1 MHYGLKLK
9 HLSRLSAVDHG
20 SKLAAM
26 ELPPWVV
33 PSARAALRAAEEE
46 VERREAFLQSLKDKF
61 LDEYGMVEGEGERK
75 YWREAKLKGAF
86 EELGVALRAWSEL
99 QYAVHQAEE
108 ADRRAERTAEV
119 EVEDGDMSG
128 EGGGRS

>member
-1 MHYGLKLK
+1 
-9 HLSRLSAVDHG
+9 
-20 SKLAAM
+20 M

-99 QYAVHQAEE
+99 QYAVHRAEE
-108 ADRRAERTAEV
+108 AERTAEA